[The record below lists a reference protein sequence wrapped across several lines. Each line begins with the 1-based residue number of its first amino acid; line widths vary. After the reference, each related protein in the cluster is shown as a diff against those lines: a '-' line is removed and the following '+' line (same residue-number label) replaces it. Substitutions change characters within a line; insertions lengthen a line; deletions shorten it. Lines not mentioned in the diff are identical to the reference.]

1 MSRRR
6 RVHKKEEHV
15 DSRYGSPAVA
25 RLITTVMERGKK
37 SLAER
42 VVYTAIDKSRE
53 GSDSV
58 DPLEIVNKAIEN
70 VRPRLEVRSR
80 RVGGATYQVPME
92 VTPARQISLATRWI
106 VRFADGRKGL
116 PLAEALAQE
125 LKDAAAGQGN
135 AIKKRDDTH
144 KMAQANR
151 AFAHFRW

>member
-6 RVHKKEEHV
+6 RVHKKEERV

-25 RLITTVMERGKK
+25 RLITTVMERGKR

-106 VRFADGRKGL
+106 VKFADARKGQ
-116 PLAEALAQE
+116 PLANALAQE

>member
-6 RVHKKEEHV
+6 RVIHKKENQ
-15 DSRYGSPAVA
+15 DGRYGSPVVA
-25 RLITTVMERGKK
+25 RLISSVMQDGKK

-42 VVYTAIDKSRE
+42 IVYTAIEKTRQSTDV
-53 GSDSV
+53 V
-58 DPLEIVNKAIEN
+58 DPLETLHKALDN
-70 VRPRLEVRSR
+70 VRPRLEVKSR

-92 VTPARQISLATRWI
+92 VPHARQVALAMRWI
-106 VRFADGRKGL
+106 VSYAQARKNV
-116 PLAEALAQE
+116 PLMEALAAE

>member
-6 RVHKKEEHV
+6 RVIHKEEKH
-15 DSRYGSPAVA
+15 DGRYGSPVVA
-25 RLITTVMERGKK
+25 RLISTVMKSGKK

-42 VVYTAIDKSRE
+42 IVYTAIEKTRE
-53 GSDSV
+53 GTDVV
-58 DPLEIVNKAIEN
+58 DPLETLHKALDN
-70 VRPRLEVRSR
+70 VRPRLEVKSR

-92 VTPARQISLATRWI
+92 VPQARQISLAMRWI
-106 VRFADGRKGL
+106 VSYAQARKNV
-116 PLAEALAQE
+116 PLMEALAAE
-125 LKDAAAGQGN
+125 FKDAAAGQGN